1 MSQRITNLCRRG
13 RRNLIITM
21 ALAGVLCPRPGMAGA
36 RDKDVLLVA
45 AQAKFDELATM
56 SCESV
61 DAAQSNSPDRLRLA
75 AANLQIAQIYDFH
88 VRNFSETGPRRPGR
102 MYYYV
107 NQAVVS
113 YERSHACYPNPELLR
128 AAISLVNVALA
139 DLKQTP
145 AKDSETW
152 HNDNLALLDRLVKAS
167 ASAPP
172 NKADCS
178 CPPPPSRR
186 KAEHCEG
193 PPPVAQRRG
202 CSLGVESSPWCG
214 AVILLVALAKPRRRR
229 ARERRCAG
237 PR

>member
-1 MSQRITNLCRRG
+1 MIQRITNLCRRG
-13 RRNLIITM
+13 RRNLIITT
-21 ALAGVLCPRPGMAGA
+21 ALSGVLCPRPGMAGA
-36 RDKDVLLVA
+36 RDKDVLLGA

-61 DAAQSNSPDRLRLA
+61 DAAQSQSPERLQLA
-75 AANLQIAQIYDFH
+75 AANLQLAQVYDFH
-88 VRNFSETGPRRPGR
+88 VRNFSETGPNRPGR

-113 YERSHACYPNPELLR
+113 YERSHACHPNVELLR

-145 AKDSETW
+145 TKDPEKW
-152 HNDNLALLDRLVKAS
+152 HHANLALLDRLVKAS

-172 NKADCS
+172 NKPDCT

-193 PPPVAQRRG
+193 PPPVAQPRG
-202 CSLGVESSPWCG
+202 CSLGVESSRWCG
-214 AVILLVALAKPRRRR
+214 AVILLVALARRRRRR
-229 ARERRCAG
+229 ARERRCVA
-237 PR
+237 P